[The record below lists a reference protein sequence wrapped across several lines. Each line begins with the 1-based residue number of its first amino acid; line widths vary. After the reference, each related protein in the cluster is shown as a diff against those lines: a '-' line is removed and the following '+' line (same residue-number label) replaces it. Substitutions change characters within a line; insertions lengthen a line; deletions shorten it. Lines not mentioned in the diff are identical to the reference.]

1 MSTEEEELRA
11 KARAK
16 IEKLE
21 KDAKKLR
28 SELRSTE
35 DFHRSAWEEY
45 GSELCAGDM
54 QGKEAEL
61 GKKIKEVE
69 ANIKLLHRYVAYHMI
84 SRMAETDT
92 HCKSQME
99 SIDNEITRQQSDKDG
114 YQKLLDEHQVIRS
127 LLGID

>member
-1 MSTEEEELRA
+1 MSTEEELRA

-16 IEKLE
+16 AEELE
-21 KDAKKLR
+21 KEAEKLR
-28 SELRSTE
+28 SELRSME
-35 DFHRSAWEEY
+35 NFHRSAWEEY

-61 GKKIKEVE
+61 GKKIKAVE
-69 ANIKLLHRYVAYHMI
+69 AHIELLRRYLEYHLI
-84 SRMAETDT
+84 SRMAATDT

-99 SIDNEITRQQSDKDG
+99 SIDREIARQQSDKDG
-114 YQKLLDEHQVIRS
+114 YQKILDEHQIIRN